1 MKFGVC
7 LTHYG
12 RETGRAELVEA
23 VTEIERLGFDSIW
36 VTDHVVIPEGVRDA
50 QLIYR
55 EHMLEAFTVFSFLAA
70 VSRRAQLGSS
80 IVVLAYRNPLV
91 MAKMLASID
100 VLSGGR
106 VIFGAAA
113 GYMEGEFNA
122 LGAGFEDRGEISDE
136 YLRIIREV
144 WTHDQTSFSGRYFNF
159 DKVYTSPRPVQQPGP
174 PIWIGGRSKRAMRRA
189 VELGDGWHPIGL
201 SAQEMK
207 EGRAYMAGLCERRNL
222 ARVPGMSLRANLLI
236 EGVSEPAGPYAGR
249 AGNTPFNGNPSLI
262 RDRIAEFEEAGVEH
276 IVLDMATLSHP
287 SFLRTLEVFA
297 AQVKG

>member
-144 WTHDQTSFSGRYFNF
+144 WTHDQTSFSGRYLNF